1 MRGLVRASA
10 GLSFPGMYD
19 IWMEPS
25 AFQSEMAKYGI
36 AICRERSVG
45 ATASMIFF
53 VDWLSSYIIVGLS
66 CGKFRS
72 CRMKRKYLTILAAK
86 TTA

>member
-19 IWMEPS
+19 IWIEPS

-53 VDWLSSYIIVGLS
+53 VDWLSSHAIVGLS
-66 CGKFRS
+66 CGKFRL
-72 CRMKRKYLTILAAK
+72 CRMKHRYLTILAAE